1 MADFPWEKQL
11 ETQNSWQYLNFA
23 NSVWNSVWGGI
34 MEWTVFETVS
44 REAAVWTHSV
54 RVLIVELLVR
64 PVVNSLV
71 WGFSLILAHILR
83 DSELLI
89 PK

>member
-1 MADFPWEKQL
+1 
-11 ETQNSWQYLNFA
+11 
-23 NSVWNSVWGGI
+23 
-34 MEWTVFETVS
+34 MEWIVFETVS

-71 WGFSLILAHILR
+71 
-83 DSELLI
+83 
-89 PK
+89 